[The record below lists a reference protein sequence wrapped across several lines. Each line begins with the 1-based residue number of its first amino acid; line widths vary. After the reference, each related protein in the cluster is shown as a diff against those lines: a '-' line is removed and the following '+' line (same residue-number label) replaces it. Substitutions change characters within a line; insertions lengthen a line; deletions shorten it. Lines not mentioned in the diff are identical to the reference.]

1 MTGCTLQFS
10 FFGFVK
16 SNIVRKHAV
25 AAAAVFFRNFPVHFV
40 DPYRFVVI
48 IGSKSIAVIPA
59 INSFYS
65 VFPDGCIRSVA
76 VIARGNRTVR
86 GFLPG
91 IILVIHYMTVVAGC
105 RVIQHIRIPFGVVE
119 SGRAQPDNNSYT
131 NR

>member
-10 FFGFVK
+10 LFGFVK

-25 AAAAVFFRNFPVHFV
+25 AAAAIFFRHFPVHFV

-48 IGSKSIAVIPA
+48 ISSKSIAVIPA
-59 INSFYS
+59 VDGFYS
-65 VFPDGCIRSVA
+65 VFPYGCTRSVA

-105 RVIQHIRIPFGVVE
+105 GVIKHVGIPFGVVE
-119 SGRAQPDNNSYT
+119 SRGAQPDNNSYT

>member
-1 MTGCTLQFS
+1 MERD
-10 FFGFVK
+10 
-16 SNIVRKHAV
+16 IMRKHTV
-25 AAAAVFFRNFPVHFV
+25 ASAAVFFRHFPVHFI

-59 INSFYS
+59 VDGFYR
-65 VFPDGCIRSVA
+65 VFPNGCIRSVA

-105 RVIQHIRIPFGVVE
+105 RVIKHVGIPFGVVE